1 MILLS
6 ISMNQEA
13 LMDRIR
19 ALRISKGISQEEMAF
34 ALDISQG
41 NYAKIENNKVAIG
54 LSKLNRIAQ
63 FLDVELS
70 TLMHLHKKDD

>member
-6 ISMNQEA
+6 IFMNQEV
-13 LMDRIR
+13 LMARIR
-19 ALRISKGISQEEMAF
+19 ALRISKGISQEEIAY
-34 ALDISQG
+34 ALGISQG

-54 LSKLNRIAQ
+54 LAKLNRIAQ

-70 TLMHLHKKDD
+70 SLIHLQKKDD